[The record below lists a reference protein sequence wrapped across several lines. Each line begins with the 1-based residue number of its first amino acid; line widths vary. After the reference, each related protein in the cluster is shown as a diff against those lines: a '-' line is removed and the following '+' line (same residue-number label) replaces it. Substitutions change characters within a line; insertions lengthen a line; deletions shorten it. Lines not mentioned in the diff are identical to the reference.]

1 MILIMLRKKKKIK
14 NVGMKC
20 IGLVTRFMIVFDGLW
35 ILIYSDLFGSENSY
49 TESQVSLEVAAVAI
63 L

>member
-1 MILIMLRKKKKIK
+1 
-14 NVGMKC
+14 MKC

>member
-1 MILIMLRKKKKIK
+1 M
-14 NVGMKC
+14 GMKC